1 MKLRLLLAVAL
12 VVFLAANL
20 RSAVTSFS
28 PVVFFIREDLGITSI
43 TESLIAATAPV
54 MFAIGAL
61 LGTRPARRLGLEMTS
76 LIVGAMIFVGHL
88 MRGLAISGDW
98 LIAGSL
104 VALAGMGIG
113 NLILPSIIRRY
124 FPNHIGLLTTV
135 YITLISFGTFV
146 PPLIAVS
153 VAESFGWRVS
163 LAQWAVL
170 AALILIPA
178 ASLLKE
184 NKKVELSVKPAK
196 LPLFQS
202 PTAVAVM
209 TIFLVSSI
217 TAYLSFGW
225 LPTIAVEHAGVDVGQ
240 AALLLSIFAFMGLP
254 AGLIAP
260 LLAEKFPN
268 TQWLIVAGAGSS
280 GVIGSLGFIFV
291 PELIFIFIVF
301 LGLAQLTFPLSLALF
316 NLRSRYPDTVLQ
328 ISSFAQFL
336 GYSAAS
342 VTTLSVGFIRDLT
355 GGWEIVLAVIGAS
368 NLLVITAAITLSK
381 KRFIEDELAPTLD

>member
-135 YITLISFGTFV
+135 YITFISFGTFV

-328 ISSFAQFL
+328 ISSFTQFL

>member
-1 MKLRLLLAVAL
+1 MKLRLVLAVAL

-76 LIVGAMIFVGHL
+76 LIVGGMIFAGHL
-88 MRGLAISGDW
+88 MRGLAISGEW
-98 LIAGSL
+98 LIVGSL
-104 VALAGMGIG
+104 VALAGMGVG

-135 YITLISFGTFV
+135 YITFISFGTFV

-178 ASLLKE
+178 AALLKE

-209 TIFLVSSI
+209 TIFLVSAI

-291 PELIFIFIVF
+291 PELIFVFIVF

-381 KRFIEDELAPTLD
+381 KRFIEDELAPTVE

>member
-1 MKLRLLLAVAL
+1 MKLRLVLAVAL

-76 LIVGAMIFVGHL
+76 LIVGGMIFAGHL
-88 MRGLAISGDW
+88 MRGLAISGEW
-98 LIAGSL
+98 LIVGSL
-104 VALAGMGIG
+104 VALAGMGVG

-135 YITLISFGTFV
+135 YITFISFGTFV

-178 ASLLKE
+178 AALLKE

-209 TIFLVSSI
+209 TIFLVSAI

-291 PELIFIFIVF
+291 PELIFVFIVF

-342 VTTLSVGFIRDLT
+342 VTTLIVGFIRDLT

-368 NLLVITAAITLSK
+368 NLLVITAAITLAK
-381 KRFIEDELAPTLD
+381 KRFIEDELAPTVE

>member
-1 MKLRLLLAVAL
+1 MKLRLVLAVAL

-76 LIVGAMIFVGHL
+76 LIVGLMIFAGHL
-88 MRGLAISGDW
+88 MRGFALSGEW
-98 LIAGSL
+98 LIIGSL
-104 VALAGMGIG
+104 IALAGMGVG

-135 YITLISFGTFV
+135 YITFISFGTFI
-146 PPLIAVS
+146 PPLIAVP
-153 VAESFGWRVS
+153 VAESFGWRIS

-178 ASLLKE
+178 AALLKE
-184 NKKVELSVKPAK
+184 NKKIELSVKPAK

-225 LPTIAVEHAGVDVGQ
+225 LPTIAVEHAGVDVSQ
-240 AALLLSIFAFMGLP
+240 AALLLTIFAFMGLP
-254 AGLIAP
+254 SGLIAP

-268 TQWLIVAGAGSS
+268 SQWLIVAGAGSS
-280 GVIGSLGFIFV
+280 GVIGSLGFIFL
-291 PELIFIFIVF
+291 PELIFIFVVF

-316 NLRSRYPDTVLQ
+316 NLRSRNPDTVLQ

-342 VTTLSVGFIRDLT
+342 ITTLSVGFIRDLT

-368 NLLVITAAITLSK
+368 NLLVITAAITLAK
-381 KRFIEDELAPTLD
+381 KKFIEDELAPTVE

>member
-1 MKLRLLLAVAL
+1 MKLRLVLAVAL

-76 LIVGAMIFVGHL
+76 LIVGGMIFAGHL
-88 MRGLAISGDW
+88 MRGLAISGEW

-104 VALAGMGIG
+104 VALAGMGVG

-135 YITLISFGTFV
+135 YITFISFGTFV

-170 AALILIPA
+170 AALILIPSA
-178 ASLLKE
+178 ALLRE
-184 NKKVELSVKPAK
+184 NKKVDLSVKPAK

-254 AGLIAP
+254 AGLFAP

-268 TQWLIVAGAGSS
+268 SQWLIVAGAGSS

-291 PELIFIFIVF
+291 PELIFVFIVF

-381 KRFIEDELAPTLD
+381 KRFIEDELAPTVE